1 MKKIITVFLCAI
13 LFFTYASLSTS
24 ALRVPPM
31 DYLNTYEEYQKFI
44 NEADLPDNFVY
55 YESLTMFGEFKGLTV
70 IYEYSK
76 PKCGDNVEYYM
87 YDFSMAGVSI
97 KDARYDNEG
106 PRFTIYTETEH
117 VDLNAP
123 NCRIYSIKGDDLS
136 YAYSSDGYN
145 NFGYYEFED
154 VYYEYYSDRHLS
166 HIYWYDDIQ
175 SYSLAVN
182 CSIMSYDPTSLIGRL
197 LNKQTAPEAV
207 DFLLSRNY
215 TAKPED
221 ITPPNTA
228 DFSSIF
234 GFLSLVSAGF
244 FTIFAVK
251 KSKKKVINEN

>member
-1 MKKIITVFLCAI
+1 MKRIITVFLCAI
-13 LFFTYASLSTS
+13 LFFTYASVSTS

-55 YESLTMFGEFKGLTV
+55 YESLPIVGEFKELIV
-70 IYEYSK
+70 MYEYDK
-76 PKCGDNVEYYM
+76 PKCWDNVQ
-87 YDFSMAGVSI
+87 
-97 KDARYDNEG
+97 
-106 PRFTIYTETEH
+106 
-117 VDLNAP
+117 
-123 NCRIYSIKGDDLS
+123 
-136 YAYSSDGYN
+136 
-145 NFGYYEFED
+145 
-154 VYYEYYSDRHLS
+154 YYEYYFTSEDIWMNEQGLEMSFVIHSEVGYHDLYNRIDNLKYDDLLKAHGVGYDSFSYYEIGDAKYIYYDYGELWS
-166 HIYWYDDIQ
+166 IYWCDDVH
-175 SYSLAVN
+175 SYELQFIIPYGVN
-182 CSIMSYDPTSLIGRL
+182 YNEISYDPTSLIGRL
-197 LNKQTAPEAV
+197 LNKQTAPDAV